1 MQEQEES
8 TMMAMEDIIA
18 GEKRDPIDI
27 ATNYAG
33 LIARKK
39 KLASELSTLKHECD
53 EEAEKLLL
61 IFQKRGIARLTV
73 AGQTLYPY
81 ARTYLSLKDKG
92 SGAAVAKLLE
102 EAGLG
107 DAVVLGTQR
116 LTSVYNED
124 PEAFPPSIA
133 ELFAAVETWYVGAR
147 KSN

>member
-1 MQEQEES
+1 MVMEE
-8 TMMAMEDIIA
+8 MEKTISGDD
-18 GEKRDPIDI
+18 RDPIDI

-39 KLASELSTLKHECD
+39 KLTSELSTLKHECD
-53 EEAEKLLL
+53 EEAGKLLL

-81 ARTYLSLKDKG
+81 ARTYLRLVDK
-92 SGAAVAKLLE
+92 SQAFDAARKLE

-107 DAVVLGTQR
+107 DAIVLGTQR

-124 PEAFPPSIA
+124 PEAFPPSISA
-133 ELFAAVETWYVGAR
+133 MFEPQETWYIGSR

>member
-1 MQEQEES
+1 MVMEE
-8 TMMAMEDIIA
+8 MEKTISGDD
-18 GEKRDPIDI
+18 RDPIDI
-27 ATNYAG
+27 AVEYA
-33 LIARKK
+33 
-39 KLASELSTLKHECD
+39 ELSAQKKALDAELRKVKEKKDELQATLIKVF
-53 EEAEKLLL
+53 EE
-61 IFQKRGIARLTV
+61 RGIARLTV